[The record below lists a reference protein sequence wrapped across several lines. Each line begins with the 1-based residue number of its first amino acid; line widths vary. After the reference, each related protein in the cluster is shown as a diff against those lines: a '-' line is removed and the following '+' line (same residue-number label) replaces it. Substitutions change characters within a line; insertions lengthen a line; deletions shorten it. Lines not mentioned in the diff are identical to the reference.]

1 MLPVPDLSG
10 NGSGQ
15 RLEGAHAALV
25 LSAVHIEVPEYL
37 AHTLTE
43 APHLHKAGPDGEVEA
58 GGYQKD
64 H

>member
-1 MLPVPDLSG
+1 M
-10 NGSGQ
+10 
-15 RLEGAHAALV
+15 

-43 APHLHKAGPDGEVEA
+43 APHLHEAGPDGEVEA